1 MLITINR
8 AYFIQQGQNMPFSG
22 MIRLKLIFF
31 KNMQNKITKNIFY
44 FSFIL
49 EFLKKRRKKDYYTTQ
64 KHFNSEKK
72 EKEKRK
78 DKKKIRKD
86 KKKIK
91 EIIFQKLL
99 MFILSKYHKFD

>member
-1 MLITINR
+1 
-8 AYFIQQGQNMPFSG
+8 
-22 MIRLKLIFF
+22 
-31 KNMQNKITKNIFY
+31 MQNKITKNIFY

-49 EFLKKRRKKDYYTTQ
+49 EFLKKRRKKDYHTTQ